1 MILPSHLGIMNLLG
15 IVKSGIGHWCRR
27 LALVSLATAD
37 SGCPMPDFEI
47 PNRRL
52 MGSPLFLSDLLMGHE
67 PHFEFLLV
75 INGLR
80 TRFMESAVLKQLLR
94 SMDD

>member
-1 MILPSHLGIMNLLG
+1 
-15 IVKSGIGHWCRR
+15 
-27 LALVSLATAD
+27 
-37 SGCPMPDFEI
+37 
-47 PNRRL
+47 

-80 TRFMESAVLKQLLR
+80 TRFMESDEMQQA
-94 SMDD
+94 S